1 MSLITRVARVAVL
14 VTLPVSTAVAQDS
27 SWTPW
32 VQEVVNSTTLGK
44 RVVYVATPDGYAH
57 GIERYGVLVLLD
69 ADDSPQFRLGIA
81 QAAYLADNEPGIP
94 PLIVVGIVNG
104 TDRLHDM
111 LPPAT
116 GSSVTEFKTAG
127 GAAAFADFIV
137 GEVLPMVRAKYRTLP
152 MTILAGHSAGGLFAV
167 DVAATRPSAF
177 PAIIAMSPALWY
189 NDSSLVV
196 TYADAIAKS
205 TARPRLFAASGGLES
220 DIDVT
225 TRRFAQRLDSIM
237 PASHTFAYQRYP
249 NDTHALTPLSSL
261 PDGLRFVFAP
271 VSLRDL
277 PISSVDPT
285 ADSATVFSALSA
297 SEASYATGARSL
309 LLPDALPEPVLNRL
323 GYRLL
328 GKSKN
333 PALAIAVFQLNVKRY
348 PKSVNVYDSL
358 GDGYLAAG
366 DTTAAIAQLRK
377 AVAVGRETGA
387 PVAAATSA
395 KLAKLLQRN

>member
-1 MSLITRVARVAVL
+1 
-14 VTLPVSTAVAQDS
+14 
-27 SWTPW
+27 
-32 VQEVVNSTTLGK
+32 
-44 RVVYVATPDGYAH
+44 
-57 GIERYGVLVLLD
+57 
-69 ADDSPQFRLGIA
+69 
-81 QAAYLADNEPGIP
+81 
-94 PLIVVGIVNG
+94 
-104 TDRLHDM
+104 
-111 LPPAT
+111 
-116 GSSVTEFKTAG
+116 
-127 GAAAFADFIV
+127 
-137 GEVLPMVRAKYRTLP
+137 
-152 MTILAGHSAGGLFAV
+152 
-167 DVAATRPSAF
+167 
-177 PAIIAMSPALWY
+177 
-189 NDSSLVV
+189 V

-261 PDGLRFVFAP
+261 PDGLRFVFEP
-271 VSLRDL
+271 LSLRDL

-348 PKSVNVYDSL
+348 
-358 GDGYLAAG
+358 LAAG

>member
-1 MSLITRVARVAVL
+1 MPLIMRVARVAAL

-27 SWTPW
+27 SRTPW
-32 VQEVVNSTTLGK
+32 VQEVVNSSALGK
-44 RVVYVATPDGYAH
+44 RLVYVATPDGYAH
-57 GIERYGVLVLLD
+57 GSERYGVLVLLD

-104 TDRLHDM
+104 ADRLHDM

-127 GAAAFADFIV
+127 GAAAFADYIV
-137 GEVLPMVRAKYRTLP
+137 GQVLPMVRAKYRTLP
-152 MTILAGHSAGGLFAV
+152 TTILAGHSAGGLFAL
-167 DVAATRPSAF
+167 DVAATRPGAF
-177 PAIIAMSPALWY
+177 QAIIAMSPALWY

-205 TARPRLFAASGGLES
+205 TTRPRLFAASGGLES

-271 VSLRDL
+271 LSLRDL

-297 SEASYATGARSL
+297 SEASYAKGARSL
-309 LLPDALPEPVLNRL
+309 LLPDALPEAAVNRL
-323 GYRLL
+323 GYRVL
-328 GKSKN
+328 GRSKN
-333 PALAIAVFQLNVKRY
+333 PALAIAVFELNVKRY

-387 PVAAATSA
+387 SVPAATSA

>member
-1 MSLITRVARVAVL
+1 MSLITRAAHIAVFVGL
-14 VTLPVSTAVAQDS
+14 SASTAVAQDS
-27 SWTPW
+27 SRTPW
-32 VQEVVNSTTLGK
+32 VQEVVNSSTLGK

-57 GIERYGVLVLLD
+57 GIARYGMLVLLD

-81 QAAYLADNEPGIP
+81 QAAYLADNEPSIP

-104 TDRLHDM
+104 ADRLHDM
-111 LPPAT
+111 LPPAS
-116 GSSVTEFKTAG
+116 GASAVEFKTAG
-127 GAAAFADFIV
+127 GAAAFADYIV

-152 MTILAGHSAGGLFAV
+152 MTILAGHSAGGLFAL
-167 DVAATRPSAF
+167 DVAATRPGAF
-177 PAIIAMSPALWY
+177 QAIIAMSPSLWY
-189 NDSSLVV
+189 NDSSPVV

-261 PDGLRFVFAP
+261 PDGLRFVFEP
-271 VSLRDL
+271 LSLRDL
-277 PISSVDPT
+277 PISSIDPN
-285 ADSATVFSALSA
+285 ADSATLFMALSA
-297 SEASYATGARSL
+297 SEASYAKGARSL
-309 LLPDALPEPVLNRL
+309 LLPDALPERAVNRL
-323 GYRLL
+323 GYRVL
-328 GKSKN
+328 GGSKN
-333 PALAIAVFQLNVKRY
+333 PRLAVAVFALNVKRY

-358 GDGYLAAG
+358 ADGYLAAG
-366 DTTAAIAQLRK
+366 DTTEAIAQLRK

-387 PVAAATSA
+387 PVAAETSA
-395 KLAKLLQRN
+395 KLTKLLRRN

>member
-1 MSLITRVARVAVL
+1 MPLITRVARVAVL
-14 VTLPVSTAVAQDS
+14 VSVPVSTAVAQDS
-27 SWTPW
+27 SRTPW
-32 VQEVVNSTTLGK
+32 VQEVVTSSTLGK
-44 RVVYVATPDGYAH
+44 RVVYVATPDAYAR

-104 TDRLHDM
+104 ADRLHDM

-127 GAAAFADFIV
+127 GAAAFADYIV
-137 GEVLPMVRAKYRTLP
+137 GQVLPMVRAKYRTLP
-152 MTILAGHSAGGLFAV
+152 TTILAGHSAGGLFAL
-167 DVAATRPSAF
+167 DVAATRPGAF
-177 PAIIAMSPALWY
+177 QAIIAMSPSLWY

-205 TARPRLFAASGGLES
+205 TTRPRLFATSGGLES
-220 DIDVT
+220 DIDIT
-225 TRRFAQRLDSIM
+225 TRRFAQRLDSLM
-237 PASHTFAYQRYP
+237 PASHTFAHQRYP

-261 PDGLRFVFAP
+261 PDGLRFVFEP
-271 VSLRDL
+271 VSSRNL
-277 PISSVDPT
+277 PISTVDPN

-297 SEASYATGARSL
+297 SEASYAKGARSL
-309 LLPDALPEPVLNRL
+309 SLPEVLPEPVINRL
-323 GYRLL
+323 GYRVL
-328 GKSKN
+328 GRSKN
-333 PALAIAVFQLNVKRY
+333 PALAIALFKLNVKRY

-387 PVAAATSA
+387 PVAAETSD
-395 KLAKLLQRN
+395 KLAKLSRRN

>member
-1 MSLITRVARVAVL
+1 MPLISRAARVAVF
-14 VTLPVSTAVAQDS
+14 VGVSVSTAVAQDS
-27 SWTPW
+27 SRTPW
-32 VQEVVNSTTLGK
+32 VQEVVNSPALGK

-57 GIERYGVLVLLD
+57 GIQRYGVLVLLD

-104 TDRLHDM
+104 ADRLHDM

-116 GSSVTEFKTAG
+116 GSSVQEFKTAG
-127 GAAAFADFIV
+127 GAAAFADYIV
-137 GEVLPMVRAKYRTLP
+137 GQVLPMVRAKYRTLP
-152 MTILAGHSAGGLFAV
+152 MTMLAGHSAGGLFAV
-167 DVAATRPSAF
+167 DVAATRPGAF
-177 PAIIAMSPALWY
+177 QAIIAMSPSLWY

-205 TARPRLFAASGGLES
+205 PVRPRLFATSGGLES
-220 DIDVT
+220 DIDIT

-237 PASHTFAYQRYP
+237 PSTHTFAYQRYP

-261 PDGLRFVFAP
+261 PDGLRFAFEP
-271 VSLRDL
+271 VSLRGL
-277 PISSVDPT
+277 PVSTVDPT

-297 SEASYATGARSL
+297 SEASYAKGARSL
-309 LLPDALPEPVLNRL
+309 LLPDALPEPVINRL
-323 GYRLL
+323 GYRVL
-328 GKSKN
+328 GRSKN
-333 PALAIAVFQLNVKRY
+333 PALAIAVFELNVKRY

-358 GDGYLAAG
+358 ADGYLAAG
-366 DTTAAIAQLRK
+366 DTTAAIAQLRR
-377 AVAVGRETGA
+377 AVAVGHETGA
-387 PVAAATSA
+387 PVPSETSA